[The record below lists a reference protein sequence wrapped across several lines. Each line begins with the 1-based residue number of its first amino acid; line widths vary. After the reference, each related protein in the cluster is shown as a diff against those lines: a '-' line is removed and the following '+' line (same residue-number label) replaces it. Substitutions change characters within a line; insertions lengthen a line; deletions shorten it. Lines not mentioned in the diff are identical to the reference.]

1 MKNFLTNRGNNDFGF
16 NFFDD
21 VFGDFFAPTVY
32 GTRDNMKTDI
42 KETENGYELAVDM
55 PGFEKKDI
63 SMTYKNGYITI
74 SAERQEKEEN
84 KKNYIKRER
93 SVSCQRS
100 FYIGDEIREDD
111 IKAKYNNGTLT
122 VSIAKQDKKELPSHN
137 IEIDD

>member
-1 MKNFLTNRGNNDFGF
+1 MKNFLTNRGNNNFGF

-21 VFGDFFAPTVY
+21 AFDDFFAPAFY
-32 GTRDNMKTDI
+32 GTRDSMKTDI
-42 KETENGYELAVDM
+42 KETENGYELTVDM

-63 SMTYKNGYITI
+63 SMTYKNGYITV
-74 SAERQEKEEN
+74 SAQRQDKEEN
-84 KKNYIKRER
+84 KKAYIKRER

-100 FYIGDEIREDD
+100 FYVGDEINEND
-111 IKAKYNNGTLT
+111 IKARYNNGTLT